1 MNKIH
6 TIYLDLDGVFVDL
19 QSKICEVFGEGTQ
32 YGDIP
37 SKQFWAEMEKIPN
50 VFLHLDQIP
59 GSRRV
64 FQYIESIQSVYN
76 VEVAILTSIPIPT
89 GSLRTAREDKI
100 KWVRRNLSET
110 IPVITVLG
118 GSKKAD
124 YANPNSLLIDD
135 LERNVMTFREDG
147 GNAILHR
154 STAETCIRL
163 LSMFPDESL

>member
-19 QSKICEVFGEGTQ
+19 QSKICEIFGEGTQ
-32 YGDIP
+32 YGDVP
-37 SKQFWAEMEKIPN
+37 AEQFWAELEKIPN

-100 KWVRRNLSET
+100 KWVRRNLSAT
-110 IPVITVLG
+110 IPVITVCG

-135 LERNVMTFREDG
+135 LKRNTDIFFSKG
-147 GNAILHR
+147 GNAILHD
-154 STAETCIRL
+154 SSAETCSRL
-163 LSMFPDESL
+163 LEMFPDESL